1 MNSCTQICNQGRD
14 CTCTALA
21 CKNPARQ
28 ADTVRVPPEA
38 GNVMFA
44 GSPTDGMGDLTKQ
57 ELRVAIFCSMLILLP
72 WLIGVTMVLDF
83 AWNALLYPAL
93 LHGMGGA

>member
-1 MNSCTQICNQGRD
+1 MTGCTQVCNQGRD
-14 CTCTALA
+14 CTCTALH
-21 CKNPARQ
+21 CKQQQPA
-28 ADTVRVPPEA
+28 TSMPPEA
-38 GNVMFA
+38 GNVMLS

-72 WLIGVTMVLDF
+72 WLIGVTMVLDL